1 MENNIVNAT
10 NEQIELI
17 EDKNA
22 NLSMRT
28 KESLKAEFK
37 NVDGATDNDKLVRL
51 LELHRK
57 FQATQNKFSIDTNLD
72 VIDKAFAT
80 ITSQLK
86 AISSVVNQ
94 YERTLNET
102 YIVDV
107 ADEMKLLKE
116 QIESEEVLNAR
127 IISLEKELETATKR
141 AEQNIKI
148 IEDSKIK
155 IEQLEASNKNYIALN
170 SELVSKENNYINQL
184 REKDNIINSKD
195 VENNN
200 LVNDYENR
208 LKSLEEQ
215 YKANIV
221 DLEKEQMK
229 KDLEI
234 NNLKNNILN
243 AEKQSE
249 KLGNEI
255 EALRKE
261 HKKDIKDIEKEYKA
275 ELKEATLKAN
285 KLEIDIVNKDNEI
298 EALKQQIEALKKANE
313 SKQKSE

>member
-1 MENNIVNAT
+1 MERLENAT

-17 EDKNA
+17 EDKNT

-57 FQATQNKFSIDTNLD
+57 FQATQDKFSIDANLD
-72 VIDKAFAT
+72 VIDKAFNT

-86 AISSVVNQ
+86 AISSGVNQ

-127 IISLEKELETATKR
+127 IINLEKELELLNKR

-148 IEDSKIK
+148 VEDSKIK

-184 REKDNIINSKD
+184 REKDNTINFKD

-200 LVNDYENR
+200 LVNDYENK

-234 NNLKNNILN
+234 DNLKNNILN
-243 AEKQSE
+243 IEKQNE
-249 KLGNEI
+249 KLESEI

-298 EALKQQIEALKKANE
+298 EALKQQIEEFKNE
-313 SKQKSE
+313 SKEGK

>member
-1 MENNIVNAT
+1 MERLENAT

-17 EDKNA
+17 EDKNT

-57 FQATQNKFSIDTNLD
+57 FQATQDKFSIDANLD
-72 VIDKAFAT
+72 VIDKAFNT

-86 AISSVVNQ
+86 AISSGVNQ

-127 IISLEKELETATKR
+127 IINLEKELELLNKR

-148 IEDSKIK
+148 VEDSKIK

-184 REKDNIINSKD
+184 REKDNTINFKD

-200 LVNDYENR
+200 LVNDYENK

-234 NNLKNNILN
+234 DNLKNNILN
-243 AEKQSE
+243 IEKQSE

>member
-1 MENNIVNAT
+1 MERLENAT

-17 EDKNA
+17 EDKNT

-37 NVDGATDNDKLVRL
+37 NIDGATDNDKLVRL

-57 FQATQNKFSIDTNLD
+57 FQATQDKFSIDANLD
-72 VIDKAFAT
+72 VIDKAFNT

-86 AISSVVNQ
+86 AISSGVNQ

-127 IISLEKELETATKR
+127 IINLEKELELLNKR

-148 IEDSKIK
+148 VEDSKIK

-184 REKDNIINSKD
+184 REKDNTINFKD

-200 LVNDYENR
+200 LVNDYENK

-234 NNLKNNILN
+234 DNLKNNILN
-243 AEKQSE
+243 IEKQNE
-249 KLGNEI
+249 KLESEI

-298 EALKQQIEALKKANE
+298 EALKQQIEEFKNE
-313 SKQKSE
+313 SKEGK

>member
-17 EDKNA
+17 EDKSA

-57 FQATQNKFSIDTNLD
+57 FQATQDKFSIDTNLD

-86 AISSVVNQ
+86 AISSGVNQ